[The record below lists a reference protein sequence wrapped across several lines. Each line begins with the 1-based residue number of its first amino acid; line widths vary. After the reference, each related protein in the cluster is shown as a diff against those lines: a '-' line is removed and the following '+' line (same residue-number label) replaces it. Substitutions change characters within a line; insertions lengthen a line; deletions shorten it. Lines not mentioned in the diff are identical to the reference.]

1 MTSTTQ
7 EPAAQTLKS
16 LSPEVHARVQSE
28 AQAFLE
34 ANPAQ
39 TVGSG
44 LWICPGT
51 VSLERDGWDL
61 KVSGRFLYPPE
72 SPWNHVELKG
82 KVSGITLGAA
92 LPTVG
97 IATMFVDAEELEGT
111 IDLAVNAGGVGPGGI
126 HMDFKR
132 SGNPLGFFAGGAAIE
147 GLIIATGTGTFTR
160 VD

>member
-1 MTSTTQ
+1 MISTTQ
-7 EPAAQTLKS
+7 EQAAQS
-16 LSPEVHARVQSE
+16 QQAHARIQSGI
-28 AQAFLE
+28 QSFLE
-34 ANPAQ
+34 ENPAKK
-39 TVGSG
+39 VGQG

-82 KVSGITLGAA
+82 KVSGITLGEV

-97 IATMFVDAEELEGT
+97 IATLYVGADELEGT
-111 IDLAVNAGGVGPGGI
+111 IDLAVNAVGVGPGGI
-126 HMDFKR
+126 HLDFKR
-132 SGNPLGFFAGGAAIE
+132 DGDPLGFFAGGAVIE
-147 GLIIATGTGTFTR
+147 GVIIAKGKGTFTR